1 MIETVV
7 ILTLPALALGG
18 LVAALGWQQRSDLS
32 QTWLAAAEGCG
43 LEEITLRRRASWVR
57 HLQGRRGRLEVRLSF
72 VRAEDL
78 ARPGTRIAVEG
89 LPPELEMWR
98 TDTSEPFGR
107 WRTGLPTGDAKF
119 DAMLSVD
126 GNRRHV
132 LAVLDA
138 ATRDLAREIFA
149 DRRMGETSLAPGR
162 TFKPPVHLGHGRLG
176 VDCYQGREPRLERL
190 LGRVLAFAEALA
202 PSGALEPRLAA
213 NVRRDPEPAV
223 RLANLRELLAETRG
237 HPATR
242 EALRA
247 ALADGDERVQLE
259 AAIALGSEGR
269 EVLLQIASREW
280 SADACAARAVEEL
293 RAALPA
299 GQARDILAYAL
310 RTRRLETARACVESL
325 SRRGTEDVDT
335 FARVLTLESGSL
347 AAEAARAL
355 GRVGGVAAVPALLD
369 AQRRLDGDEDARRAV
384 REAIAAIQARTSG
397 ALPGQLT
404 LADDQGGRV
413 SLPLDEE
420 GRVSLAARLEP
431 PPRRS

>member
-1 MIETVV
+1 LIETVV

-18 LVAALGWQQRSDLS
+18 LVAALGWQQRSELS
-32 QTWLAAAEGCG
+32 QAWLAAAAACG
-43 LEEITLRRRASWVR
+43 LEEVTLRRDVSWGL
-57 HLQGRRGRLEVRLSF
+57 HLQGRRGRLEVRLLF

-78 ARPGTRIAVEG
+78 VRPGTRIVVEG
-89 LPPELEMWR
+89 LPPELELRR
-98 TDTSEPFGR
+98 TDTPEPFGR
-107 WRTGLPTGDAKF
+107 RRTGLPTGDDTF

-149 DRRMGETSLAPGR
+149 DRKMGQAFLAPSG
-162 TFKPPVHLGHGRLG
+162 TLPPVHLRHGRLD
-176 VDCYQGREPRLERL
+176 VACYQGREPHLERL

-213 NVRRDPEPAV
+213 NVRLDPEPSV
-223 RLANLRELLAETRG
+223 RLANLRELLAETRR

-247 ALADGDERVQLE
+247 ALADGDEQVQLE

-293 RAALPA
+293 RAVLPA

-310 RTRRLETARACVESL
+310 RTRRRETARACVESL

-335 FARVLTLESGSL
+335 FARVLALESGSL

-355 GRVGGVAAVPALLD
+355 GRVAGIAAVPALLD
-369 AQRRLDGDEDARRAV
+369 AQRRLDGDEGARLAI

-420 GRVSLAARLEP
+420 GRVSLASRLEP